1 MKLAKDIK
9 VGDTPYQCYYSESGV
24 GTTMLRR
31 FPDIKFICKPDKN
44 SLFYTFKCGY
54 KYDDDEF
61 VMRECDCF
69 GTNKYVNDSSELFI
83 VPENESE
90 IIFLNKLLS
99 MEYKHAQNHIREQF
113 RTILGIN

>member
-9 VGDTPYQCYYSESGV
+9 VGDIPYQCYYSESGV

-31 FPDIKFICKPDKN
+31 FPDITFICKPDKN
-44 SLFYTFKCGY
+44 SLFYNFKCGHDY
-54 KYDDDEF
+54 EF
-61 VMRECDCF
+61 VMREFDCF
-69 GTNKYVNDSSELFI
+69 GTNTYVNEPSELFI

-99 MEYKHAQNHIREQF
+99 MEYKHAQNHIRELF

>member
-1 MKLAKDIK
+1 MEETKIINKELDVFNNAK
-9 VGDTPYQCYYSESGV
+9 
-24 GTTMLRR
+24 
-31 FPDIKFICKPDKN
+31 
-44 SLFYTFKCGY
+44 
-54 KYDDDEF
+54 
-61 VMRECDCF
+61 F
-69 GTNKYVNDSSELFI
+69 GSKYVNDSSELFI